1 MKPILY
7 IINWILWVGLLA
19 SCGIKNAAP
28 SDAKGSGIFLADCQL
43 SAPGLSIRLAAK
55 CGSLQVYEDR
65 STAMGK
71 QINLNLA
78 VIPAVSRNPEPDPL
92 FFLTGGPGQAA
103 TESYVQLSS
112 AFDRIHQK
120 RDIVLVD
127 QRGTG
132 KSNPLSCPKAS
143 KTAPEDLP
151 DKEIANW
158 VSLCLKEIDA
168 NPSLYTTS
176 IAMQDLDDVRSAL
189 GYPQINLY
197 GVSYGTRAALTYLEL
212 FPNRVR
218 SVILDGVVPQD
229 EPLGVHIGRDA
240 QRALD
245 LIFARCDTQPSC
257 RQAFPAIRDEFTKL
271 LQGLSSGP
279 IEISISDPNSGEDTQ
294 FNLDGD
300 KVTSA
305 VRLFSYTPE
314 TVALIPLL
322 MHNAYIRKEYNSL
335 AAMYLI
341 VVGPLEGSI
350 TQGMGY
356 SVLCAEDVPF
366 YSLEEAAKANAG
378 TYLGDKSVMQLINI
392 CNVWPHAS
400 VPASFK
406 TPVHSDV
413 PVLLL
418 SGEAD
423 PVTPPAYGDRAA
435 RTLTN
440 SMHIVAPGMGHNV
453 IYRGCIPRIAADF
466 IEAGKLHG
474 LDTACIQEI
483 QPMPFFANFSGPIP

>member
-1 MKPILY
+1 
-7 IINWILWVGLLA
+7 
-19 SCGIKNAAP
+19 
-28 SDAKGSGIFLADCQL
+28 
-43 SAPGLSIRLAAK
+43 
-55 CGSLQVYEDR
+55 
-65 STAMGK
+65 
-71 QINLNLA
+71 
-78 VIPAVSRNPEPDPL
+78 
-92 FFLTGGPGQAA
+92 
-103 TESYVQLSS
+103 
-112 AFDRIHQK
+112 
-120 RDIVLVD
+120 
-127 QRGTG
+127 
-132 KSNPLSCPKAS
+132 
-143 KTAPEDLP
+143 
-151 DKEIANW
+151 
-158 VSLCLKEIDA
+158 
-168 NPSLYTTS
+168 
-176 IAMQDLDDVRSAL
+176 
-189 GYPQINLY
+189 
-197 GVSYGTRAALTYLEL
+197 
-212 FPNRVR
+212 
-218 SVILDGVVPQD
+218 
-229 EPLGVHIGRDA
+229 
-240 QRALD
+240 
-245 LIFARCDTQPSC
+245 
-257 RQAFPAIRDEFTKL
+257 
-271 LQGLSSGP
+271 
-279 IEISISDPNSGEDTQ
+279 
-294 FNLDGD
+294 
-300 KVTSA
+300 
-305 VRLFSYTPE
+305 
-314 TVALIPLL
+314 
-322 MHNAYIRKEYNSL
+322 L

-466 IEAGKLHG
+466 IEAGKLQG